1 MKKLLF
7 VLTFLTVSISS
18 FSQELT
24 EKQKERKNNKV
35 EIFTSEERDNLQ
47 RFYYDEVNKMGLSDK
62 EREEYYEVLL
72 YHVFEMARLND
83 KDKDFTEE
91 EITVKFN
98 ALTDKMNAKMKAMLK
113 PEQYVM
119 HLETFNKILY
129 SVDRKNKMRK
139 KETKKN

>member
-91 EITVKFN
+91 EISVKYN
-98 ALTDKMNAKMKAMLK
+98 ELTDKMNGKMKAMLK

>member
-1 MKKLLF
+1 
-7 VLTFLTVSISS
+7 
-18 FSQELT
+18 
-24 EKQKERKNNKV
+24 
-35 EIFTSEERDNLQ
+35 
-47 RFYYDEVNKMGLSDK
+47 
-62 EREEYYEVLL
+62 
-72 YHVFEMARLND
+72 MARLND

-129 SVDRKNKMRK
+129 SVDRK
-139 KETKKN
+139 KEMKKN